1 MANKTKLLFFII
13 VSVQAFA
20 CTRQVECFQPEILMR
35 YDVTPHAKTYKIG
48 DSIRFKLEIDRFNT
62 DIDDGRPVD
71 VTTFDLYDINI
82 TFTKLNPPDNRAENI
97 VGWRYFETKPL
108 SGRFTQVGRW
118 QAVQHYK
125 VERIAD
131 KFLLDLLLIPQ
142 HSGAFGIF
150 PSEGFGRRSTRSNC
164 DLLFIYRQPLF
175 ANNNHEVKLETTG
188 YPSNLFEKTFVY
200 WFYVQ

>member
-71 VTTFDLYDINI
+71 VTTFDLYDKNI

-97 VGWRYFETKPL
+97 VGWRYFQTKTL
-108 SGRFTQVGRW
+108 RGSFIREGNWRVRL
-118 QAVQHYK
+118 YK
-125 VERIAD
+125 LERVDD
-131 KFLLDLLLIPQ
+131 KFMLELLLIPLEK
-142 HSGAFGIF
+142 GAFVF
-150 PSEGFGRRSTRSNC
+150 FTSEGFGRRRTRSNC

-175 ANNNHEVKLETTG
+175 ANNNHEIKFETTG
-188 YPSNLFEKTFVY
+188 HPAIYKDTIYPY